1 MFKGTRNNNGRER
14 GKPNLITAKVRESF
28 NELLEGNL
36 DKIQSDLDSLK
47 PIERVRVLLEM
58 ASFVIPK
65 MKSIEVNDL
74 TERQVVQPLIV
85 NFENFGSRD
94 KQLR

>member
-47 PIERVRVLLEM
+47 PIERVKVLLEM

-65 MKSIEVNDL
+65 MKSVEVNDS
-74 TERQVVQPLIV
+74 TERQNVQPLVIQ
-85 NFENFGSRD
+85 FESYGSAN
-94 KQLR
+94 KH

>member
-47 PIERVRVLLEM
+47 PIERVKVLLEM

-65 MKSIEVNDL
+65 MKSVEVNDS
-74 TERQVVQPLIV
+74 TERQNVQPLVIQ
-85 NFENFGSRD
+85 FESYGSTN
-94 KQLR
+94 KH

>member
-65 MKSIEVNDL
+65 MKSVEVNDSI
-74 TERQVVQPLIV
+74 ERQNVQPLVIQ
-85 NFENFGSRD
+85 FESYGSAN
-94 KQLR
+94 KH

>member
-1 MFKGTRNNNGRER
+1 MFKGTRMNGREK
-14 GKPNLITAKVRESF
+14 GKPNLITAKVRDAFGS
-28 NELLEGNL
+28 LLDDNL
-36 DKIQSDLDSLK
+36 HKLQNDLDSLK
-47 PIERVRVLLEM
+47 PIERVKVLLEL

-65 MKSIEVNDL
+65 MKSVEVNDL

>member
-36 DKIQSDLDSLK
+36 HKIQSDLDSLK
-47 PIERVRVLLEM
+47 PIERVKVLLEM

-65 MKSIEVNDL
+65 MKSVEVNDS
-74 TERQVVQPLIV
+74 TERQNVQPLVIQ
-85 NFENFGSRD
+85 FESYASTN
-94 KQLR
+94 KH

>member
-36 DKIQSDLDSLK
+36 HKIQSDLDSLK
-47 PIERVRVLLEM
+47 PIERVKVLLEM

-65 MKSIEVNDL
+65 MKSVEVNDS
-74 TERQVVQPLIV
+74 TERQNVQPLVIQ
-85 NFENFGSRD
+85 FESYGSAN
-94 KQLR
+94 KH